1 MVGCRRRRI
10 YDLQSILGRPVDFQC
25 RGQEGPPCTVKIGDT
40 VNFNATFN
48 TGKGFAWL
56 NILIIWNM
64 IMDVWEL
71 NLLIHF
77 YFTGF
82 PIRGLKQTVVWL
94 NDWVTIPWVGL
105 DMDGCKYLEGSC
117 RKPAGDTLNFN
128 YPVKILSFYPPVS
141 YHCNLI
147 SGSVKNW
154 CNNRN

>member
-1 MVGCRRRRI
+1 M
-10 YDLQSILGRPVDFQC
+10 
-25 RGQEGPPCTVKIGDT
+25 
-40 VNFNATFN
+40 
-48 TGKGFAWL
+48 
-56 NILIIWNM
+56 
-64 IMDVWEL
+64 
-71 NLLIHF
+71 LIHF

-147 SGSVKNW
+147 SGSVKNITGINLRSIIRSIKITILIQGLYPIRW
-154 CNNRN
+154 QFEADNPNGGNPAQLGCILTKIRIVA